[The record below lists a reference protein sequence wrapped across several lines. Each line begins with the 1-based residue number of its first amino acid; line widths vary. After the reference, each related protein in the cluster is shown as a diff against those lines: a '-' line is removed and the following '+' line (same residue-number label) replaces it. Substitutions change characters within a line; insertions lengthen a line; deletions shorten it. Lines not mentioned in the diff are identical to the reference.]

1 MRTEYITESLMQDA
15 GMELLVNY
23 RATRL
28 TTFFQSLNEQPE
40 NEWEIVV
47 DGVELVIADEPINI
61 TKLIDEYQMKAIIEQ
76 LENYI

>member
-23 RATRL
+23 RAIRL
-28 TTFFQSLNEQPE
+28 TTFPQALNEEPE
-40 NEWEIVV
+40 NEWEIIV
-47 DGVELVIADEPINI
+47 DGVDLVIADEPINI
-61 TKLIDEYQMKAIIEQ
+61 TKLIDEHQMIAIIEQ